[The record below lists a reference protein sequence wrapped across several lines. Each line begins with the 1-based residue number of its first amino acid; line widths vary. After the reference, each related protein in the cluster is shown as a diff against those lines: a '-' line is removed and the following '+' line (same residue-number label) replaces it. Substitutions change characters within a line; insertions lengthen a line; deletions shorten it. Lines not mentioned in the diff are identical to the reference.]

1 MQLLKEVSQIKTIY
15 DLLAL
20 CCSYIFIETQKNP
33 YDFQTFDDS
42 KYDDMYDSILEYTFN
57 RRNIGEFNAFEELRK
72 QVKIFFGS
80 KTTIEKCFAL
90 VQFIDDLIE
99 EEIFDRFVKKKGI
112 INYNSLS
119 HRYVD
124 RVRVIPK
131 QMETFIGK
139 GSLIYKEKTK
149 DEFDLFRKK
158 HNCPCC
164 DLDRTTTRYMICD
177 KSVIDKYPFSI
188 HRLADK
194 HPVSIHFKD
203 RNRIN
208 IAIFPFTNE
217 KVENILNIQFE
228 RDTFYINEMYELAKE
243 KLQKRYCLIY
253 EKCIHQD
260 IDFLVFPEMLMAE
273 DIMNKLNIKGDAP
286 QIIINGSIWDS
297 LSNKSIVTDG
307 NLDEIFSY
315 YKKEPYKHK
324 INGKTYT
331 EHLDLTKN
339 KEFDLLE
346 IPGIGRVGVCI
357 CKDLINESVKMFHR
371 YLGTNL
377 LIVPAYTSS
386 NDLLS
391 SAKNLAEEFNC
402 IVVVANSCSA
412 IGNKQKNCIGFLSL
426 PAKKDTTRTSLVRE
440 YGNKDCAGECIRG
453 CCGKLFSILF
463 EKVEQYDG
471 VISFK
476 VIEDTL

>member
-1 MQLLKEVSQIKTIY
+1 M
-15 DLLAL
+15 
-20 CCSYIFIETQKNP
+20 
-33 YDFQTFDDS
+33 
-42 KYDDMYDSILEYTFN
+42 
-57 RRNIGEFNAFEELRK
+57 
-72 QVKIFFGS
+72 
-80 KTTIEKCFAL
+80 
-90 VQFIDDLIE
+90 
-99 EEIFDRFVKKKGI
+99 
-112 INYNSLS
+112 
-119 HRYVD
+119 
-124 RVRVIPK
+124 
-131 QMETFIGK
+131 
-139 GSLIYKEKTK
+139 
-149 DEFDLFRKK
+149 
-158 HNCPCC
+158 
-164 DLDRTTTRYMICD
+164 
-177 KSVIDKYPFSI
+177 
-188 HRLADK
+188 
-194 HPVSIHFKD
+194 
-203 RNRIN
+203 
-208 IAIFPFTNE
+208 
-217 KVENILNIQFE
+217 
-228 RDTFYINEMYELAKE
+228 
-243 KLQKRYCLIY
+243 
-253 EKCIHQD
+253 
-260 IDFLVFPEMLMAE
+260 
-273 DIMNKLNIKGDAP
+273 
-286 QIIINGSIWDS
+286 
-297 LSNKSIVTDG
+297 TDG

-357 CKDLINESVKMFHR
+357 CKDLINENVKMFHR
-371 YLGTNL
+371 YFGTNL

-402 IVVVANSCSA
+402 IVVVANACSA